1 MDKLTQV
8 VIAGRSS
15 ASLVNRGHHKAA
27 RCYAQGGI
35 LNDLELGDIGGGC
48 IGEPDRGGDSSR
60 RFLELVDVQ
69 EPDGCCMY
77 VKNDPI
83 SALKVTRM
91 VSFC

>member
-1 MDKLTQV
+1 M
-8 VIAGRSS
+8 
-15 ASLVNRGHHKAA
+15 AA

-69 EPDGCCMY
+69 EPDGCC
-77 VKNDPI
+77 V
-83 SALKVTRM
+83 
-91 VSFC
+91 CEE